1 MKKTKQ
7 ILAATVS
14 VMCMAAA
21 VGCGSSG
28 SATTTAAAGTK
39 SAETTKSAAADTK
52 AAESTKAAAG
62 GNLSGT
68 VTTNGSTSMEEVIG
82 ALSEQF
88 MSDNPGV
95 TVTYDATG
103 SGTGIEQ
110 ASNGGCDIG
119 LASRD
124 LKDDEKAKGL
134 EQTTI
139 ALDGIAIIVNENN
152 PLEDISIDQIASIY
166 TGETTNWKD
175 VGGSDS
181 EIAAIGREAGSG
193 TRDGF
198 ESITGT
204 KDKCKLSQELTSTGA
219 VIEGVK
225 NSPNAIGYASF
236 SSVENQSGIK
246 VLNVEGVQCSED
258 TIADGS
264 YKIQRDFNLITKNG
278 ETLSPAAQAFYD
290 YCTSADSADLISG
303 AGVVPATKKN

>member
-7 ILAATVS
+7 ILAAAVS

-21 VGCGSSG
+21 VGCGSSS

-52 AAESTKAAAG
+52 AAETTKAAAG

-246 VLNVEGVQCSED
+246 VLKVEGVQCSED

-303 AGVVPATKKN
+303 KR